1 MSFRIEKFS
10 KGKLD
15 FEIEFGSAEKSRQ
28 LQLSR
33 HQTFSSIPTFSKTNR
48 KFVKVSNKAKKSL
61 TFEMSYVFLKCLNF
75 EMSRF
80 NNVSLFKMPQF

>member
-33 HQTFSSIPTFSKTNR
+33 HQTFSSIPTLSKTND
-48 KFVKVSNKAKKSL
+48 KVIKVSNSVQKCL
-61 TFEMSYVFLKCLNF
+61 TFGTPHS
-75 EMSRF
+75 
-80 NNVSLFKMPQF
+80 